1 MKKAY
6 RIYGIQS
13 KEKICALWKFQ
24 GKKRVDKGTES
35 IFKETNTQVTE
46 TCYRK
51 MSWAFGV
58 TGV

>member
-35 IFKETNTQVTE
+35 IFKETKVKISQT
-46 TCYRK
+46 
-51 MSWAFGV
+51 
-58 TGV
+58 